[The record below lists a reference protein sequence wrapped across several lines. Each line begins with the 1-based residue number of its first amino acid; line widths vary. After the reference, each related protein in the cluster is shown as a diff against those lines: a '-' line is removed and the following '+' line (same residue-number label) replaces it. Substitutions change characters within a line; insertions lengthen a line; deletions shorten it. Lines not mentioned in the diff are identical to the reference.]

1 MNQTRHELLIV
12 FLLMFI
18 TALLR
23 LHYGFCRFF
32 NKPHF
37 DKILSFP
44 VPGSISNLA
53 KPKKY
58 ATATAT
64 AAATATAT
72 ATTTATAT
80 KTNEKKKKMRLLF

>member
-1 MNQTRHELLIV
+1 
-12 FLLMFI
+12 MFI

-72 ATTTATAT
+72 TTTTATAT